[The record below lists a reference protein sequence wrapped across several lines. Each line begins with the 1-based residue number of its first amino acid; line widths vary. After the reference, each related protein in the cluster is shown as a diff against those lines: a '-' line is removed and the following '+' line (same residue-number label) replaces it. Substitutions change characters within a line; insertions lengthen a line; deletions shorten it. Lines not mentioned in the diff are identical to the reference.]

1 MTLELKDFLYGN
13 SYKVLIKFATP
24 ILLALFLQA
33 FYSAVDLWMVGQFAS
48 TNDVSSVAIGSQ
60 TILIF
65 LGLISGLSTG
75 ISVLLAKN
83 IGEKNVLGA
92 KKIIVTGTIIFLI
105 FGFFLS
111 LIIFFL
117 AKPIALYMH
126 TPKEA
131 LDGTISYIQICGGGL
146 IFIVLYNL
154 ISSILKGCGN
164 SRSPLLFVF
173 IASIINIITDYI
185 LIKYYGMGAKGA
197 AIATIFSQAMSVIFS
212 LIYIKIKKIGFNFN
226 KNDMRF
232 DVNSFK
238 EIMKIGAPIGVQD
251 FFNEV
256 SYLLLFGFV
265 NVLGL
270 AASSGV
276 GIAEKLIIFV
286 LLIPNTFLQAISTI
300 TAQNVGAKNYLRT
313 KKILKSG
320 LILSSSLGLIM
331 AIILF
336 FFGENLSII
345 FMDSTVESAKEAIK
359 DSGIFLKAT
368 SLECFIFSISYCLS
382 GFLSGYRKTTF
393 IMVQT
398 LLTIFLIK
406 EPYCYLA
413 TYVMTPSLFNIG
425 LGLVFAALFSLILL
439 FVFYLILDK
448 KNKKENLY

>member
-33 FYSAVDLWMVGQFAS
+33 FYSAVDLWMGGQFAS

-164 SRSPLLFVF
+164 SR
-173 IASIINIITDYI
+173 
-185 LIKYYGMGAKGA
+185 
-197 AIATIFSQAMSVIFS
+197 
-212 LIYIKIKKIGFNFN
+212 
-226 KNDMRF
+226 
-232 DVNSFK
+232 
-238 EIMKIGAPIGVQD
+238 
-251 FFNEV
+251 
-256 SYLLLFGFV
+256 
-265 NVLGL
+265 
-270 AASSGV
+270 
-276 GIAEKLIIFV
+276 
-286 LLIPNTFLQAISTI
+286 
-300 TAQNVGAKNYLRT
+300 
-313 KKILKSG
+313 
-320 LILSSSLGLIM
+320 
-331 AIILF
+331 
-336 FFGENLSII
+336 
-345 FMDSTVESAKEAIK
+345 
-359 DSGIFLKAT
+359 
-368 SLECFIFSISYCLS
+368 
-382 GFLSGYRKTTF
+382 
-393 IMVQT
+393 
-398 LLTIFLIK
+398 
-406 EPYCYLA
+406 
-413 TYVMTPSLFNIG
+413 
-425 LGLVFAALFSLILL
+425 
-439 FVFYLILDK
+439 
-448 KNKKENLY
+448 